1 MKYHIYISLHVKS
14 VIPSVDVIFLK
25 LKVIHKKESEI
36 MIIELEDNKYI
47 LNSLKLKL
55 TEIGESL

>member
-1 MKYHIYISLHVKS
+1 MIL
-14 VIPSVDVIFLK
+14 SVDVIFLK